1 MRRRTHHALGL
12 ALALGAVG
20 VLAGCESP
28 ESEEC
33 ALAGVVRDAVEQV
46 ASFDESSTVESAE
59 AAQGALLDSVQE
71 LKARSE
77 SLRTV
82 DIKALNEGLAEV
94 SSAVS
99 SVSGAETVESAVS
112 SLQGSARDLE
122 TSLHELEDHFGCS

>member
-20 VLAGCESP
+20 MLAGCVSP

-46 ASFDESSTVESAE
+46 AAFDESSTVESAE

-77 SLRTV
+77 AIRTIDV
-82 DIKALNEGLAEV
+82 KALNEGLAEV
-94 SSAVS
+94 TSAVS
-99 SVSGAETVESAVS
+99 SVSGAETVESAVT
-112 SLQGSARDLE
+112 SLHGSARDLE